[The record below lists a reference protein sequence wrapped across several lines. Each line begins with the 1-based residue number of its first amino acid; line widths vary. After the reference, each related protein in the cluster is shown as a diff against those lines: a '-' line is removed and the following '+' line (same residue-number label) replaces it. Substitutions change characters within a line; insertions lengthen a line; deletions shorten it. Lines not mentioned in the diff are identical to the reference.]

1 MLKKSFVAAI
11 VLASVATAFAQAPA
25 FKRTVLQTVET
36 SIAGREAVTAK
47 AELPAGVS
55 SGLHTHP
62 GEELGYLID
71 GTVTVLMDGKSTIV
85 KAGEAFAIP
94 AGKVHS
100 ATNSGTGTATIVSTY
115 IVEKGKPL
123 ATPAK

>member
-1 MLKKSFVAAI
+1 MKTLVTLLVLGSVTA
-11 VLASVATAFAQAPA
+11 VLAQQPA
-25 FKRTVLQTVET
+25 FKRTMLQTAEL

-47 AELPAGVS
+47 AELPGGIS
-55 SGLHTHP
+55 SGRHTHP
-62 GEELGYLID
+62 GEEIGYVLE
-71 GTVTVLMDGKSTIV
+71 GTVSLELDGQTKTV
-85 KAGEAFAIP
+85 KAGEAFAVP

-100 ATNSGTGTATIVSTY
+100 ATNTGTAQATIVSTY

>member
-1 MLKKSFVAAI
+1 MLRKSFVALLVFGCVTAA
-11 VLASVATAFAQAPA
+11 LAQQPA
-25 FKRTVLQTVET
+25 FKRTVLQTAEL

-55 SGLHTHP
+55 SGRHTHP
-62 GEELGYLID
+62 GEEIGYVLE
-71 GTVTVLMDGKSTIV
+71 GTVAVEMDGQTKTL

-94 AGKVHS
+94 AGKVHA
-100 ATNSGTGTATIVSTY
+100 ATNTGTAQTTIVSTY